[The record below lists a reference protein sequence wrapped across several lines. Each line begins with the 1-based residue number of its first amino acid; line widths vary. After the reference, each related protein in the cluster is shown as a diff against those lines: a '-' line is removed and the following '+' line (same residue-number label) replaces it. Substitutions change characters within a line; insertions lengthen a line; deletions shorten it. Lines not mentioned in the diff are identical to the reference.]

1 MKLLYTLLLLTVA
14 ACAGDA
20 EGSGEPETA
29 ELSKCCVQAL
39 EVMAELSECCQSGL
53 AIAGAPSG
61 CCADGMLDEEAP
73 EGLAPCCVEGRV
85 TLEALKPCCMR
96 VLRTGEEGG
105 CCKGMAAAVAARFG
119 A

>member
-1 MKLLYTLLLLTVA
+1 M
-14 ACAGDA
+14 
-20 EGSGEPETA
+20 
-29 ELSKCCVQAL
+29 
-39 EVMAELSECCQSGL
+39 L
-53 AIAGAPSG
+53 A
-61 CCADGMLDEEAP
+61 